1 MGSSSAPTTSAR
13 VLIVD
18 DDPEWREALRLV
30 FSADDAACELAASAP
45 DALELLAQGDFDAL
59 VCDVRMEGMD
69 GLELLDRVKKMKPA
83 LPVVMITGVG
93 RVADAVSAIKRGA
106 FEYVTKPC
114 DTNELRMLVAGAIGD
129 MRRRASEA
137 STRPTRPPPSR
148 ARSGELV
155 GAGSAMRALT
165 ASIERVAT
173 SSAPVLISGETGVGK
188 ELVARAIHARGDRRD
203 RPFVAVN
210 TSAVNDDLFESEVF
224 GHVRGAFTGAAQ
236 TRKGLLTEADGG
248 TLLLD
253 EIGDMP
259 MNMQAKL
266 LRVLQFGEVRP
277 VGSDRVHFVDVRI
290 IAATHRDLLALVREG
305 RFRED
310 LYFRLNVL
318 PLVVPPLRE
327 RREDIPMLA
336 AHFLEEARQRAS
348 LSPVRSISEEALRT
362 LASAPWPGNVR
373 ELASTIERAVVFSN
387 DETLDLQHVSA
398 LPTTDASVPW
408 WVPPSHEPPRTL
420 KRLNHAYVQWVLGQ
434 TAGDKHRCAEILG
447 IDLSTLYRWQ
457 RAQHDGRMPSDPPP
471 AG

>member
-1 MGSSSAPTTSAR
+1 MGSTSASGMNAR

-30 FSADDAACELAASAP
+30 FSGDAAACELAPSAP
-45 DALELLAQGDFDAL
+45 AALDLLAQGDFD
-59 VCDVRMEGMD
+59 VVICDVRMEGMD
-69 GLELLDRVKKMKPA
+69 GLELLDRVKKIRPA
-83 LPVVMITGVG
+83 LPVVMITGAG
-93 RVADAVSAIKRGA
+93 RIADAVSAIKRGA

-114 DTNELRMLVAGAIGD
+114 DTDELRTLVVGAISD
-129 MRRRASEA
+129 KRRRASDA
-137 STRPTRPPPSR
+137 STWPTRPPPSR
-148 ARSGELV
+148 ERSGELV
-155 GAGSAMRALT
+155 GQGSAMRALT

-203 RPFVAVN
+203 RPFIAVN
-210 TSAVNDDLFESEVF
+210 TSAVNDGLFESEVF

-236 TRKGLLTEADGG
+236 ARKGLLTEADGG

-259 MNMQAKL
+259 MSTQAKL

-277 VGSDRVHFVDVRI
+277 VGSDRVHFVDVRV
-290 IAATHRDLLALVREG
+290 IAATHRDLPALVREG

-327 RREDIPMLA
+327 RREDIPALVTR
-336 AHFLEEARQRAS
+336 FLEEARQRAS
-348 LSPVRSISEEALRT
+348 LSPVRSISDEALRT

-373 ELASTIERAVVFSN
+373 ELASAIERAVVFSSG
-387 DETLDLQHVSA
+387 ETLDLQHVPPI
-398 LPTTDASVPW
+398 PTSDASVPW
-408 WVPPSHEPPRTL
+408 WVPPSHEPWTL
-420 KRLNHAYVQWVLGQ
+420 KRLNDAYMQWVLGQ
-434 TAGDKHRCAEILG
+434 TAGDKQRCAEILG

-457 RAQHDGRMPSDPPP
+457 RAQHAGSTPSESS
-471 AG
+471 